1 MAGKP
6 NQSAKPGKTPEKKE
20 RTGQSGNIATN
31 RRARH
36 DYFIEEKY
44 EAGLMLAGWEVKS
57 LRAGR
62 VQLAEAYVVM
72 KNEEAWLVGAHMT
85 PLNSAS
91 THVIA
96 TPTRSRKLLMKRRE
110 LDHLVGAVDR
120 KGYTLV
126 PLSLYW
132 KDGRAKL
139 ELGLAKG
146 KAAHDKRAS
155 EKDKDWAREKSR
167 VLKDRNR

>member
-96 TPTRSRKLLMKRRE
+96 TPTRNRKLLMKRRE

>member
-1 MAGKP
+1 MK
-6 NQSAKPGKTPEKKE
+6 NAKKKADSQNA
-20 RTGQSGNIATN
+20 TIAKN
-31 RRARH
+31 RQATH
-36 DYFIEEKY
+36 EYSIEDKF
-44 EAGLMLAGWEVKS
+44 EAGLVLEGWEVKS

-62 VQLAEAYVVM
+62 VQLAEAYVVI
-72 KNEEAWLVGAHMT
+72 KNEEGWLVGAHLT

-96 TPTRSRKLLMKRRE
+96 TPTRNRKLLMKRRE

-146 KAAHDKRAS
+146 KAEHDKRAT
-155 EKDKDWAREKSR
+155 EKDKDWKREKSR

>member
-1 MAGKP
+1 MGGKKATSGGGVIAQNRKAGF
-6 NQSAKPGKTPEKKE
+6 EY
-20 RTGQSGNIATN
+20 
-31 RRARH
+31 H
-36 DYFIEEKY
+36 IEERI
-44 EAGLMLAGWEVKS
+44 EAGIALEGWEVKS

-72 KNEEAWLVGAHMT
+72 KNEEGWLIGAHMT

>member
-1 MAGKP
+1 M
-6 NQSAKPGKTPEKKE
+6 
-20 RTGQSGNIATN
+20 
-31 RRARH
+31 
-36 DYFIEEKY
+36 
-44 EAGLMLAGWEVKS
+44 
-57 LRAGR
+57 
-62 VQLAEAYVVM
+62 VM
-72 KNEEAWLVGAHMT
+72 KNEEGWLVGAHLT
-85 PLNSAS
+85 PLNSAY

-96 TPTRSRKLLMKRRE
+96 TPTRNRKLLMKRRE

-146 KAAHDKRAS
+146 KAEHDKRAT
-155 EKDKDWAREKSR
+155 EKDKDWKREKSR